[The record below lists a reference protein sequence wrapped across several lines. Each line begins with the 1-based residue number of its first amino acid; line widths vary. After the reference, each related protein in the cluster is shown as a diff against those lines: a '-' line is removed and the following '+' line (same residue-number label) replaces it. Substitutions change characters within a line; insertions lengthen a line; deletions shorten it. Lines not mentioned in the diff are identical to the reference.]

1 MELFQFIFR
10 LGVVFAIFGFIW
22 GLIDLMIM
30 LISSGRQ
37 RQIGEI
43 YIIKGLK
50 YFFLVDVTFLICMNG
65 EFTGFNSTSQ
75 LVFGTIVLLM
85 YFIGKLQNGQN
96 KQRMF
101 QMATNGMIRNQGA
114 FNIRYE
120 IGIIVF
126 ALSVFVLFW
135 FFPIYAEN
143 PLSLWFQKSIINI
156 EDTPIFG
163 FIFKLIGF
171 FFLVNILF
179 KMVNAFLF
187 LVSGQAFNQ
196 KSNGDNHEDDNN
208 RKDFDSFEEVE

>member
-30 LISSGRQ
+30 LISSGRK
-37 RQIGEI
+37 RQVGEI
-43 YIIKGLK
+43 YIVKAVK

-101 QMATNGMIRNQGA
+101 QMATNGIMKSQGG
-114 FNIRYE
+114 FNIRFE
-120 IGIIVF
+120 IGIIIF

-135 FFPIYAEN
+135 FFPNYSEN
-143 PLSLWFQKSIINI
+143 PLSLWFQDAIINI

-171 FFLVNILF
+171 FFLISIIF
-179 KMVNAFLF
+179 KMVNAFFF
-187 LVSGQAFNQ
+187 LISGQAFKQ
-196 KSNGDNHEDDNN
+196 KSNNDDDNN

>member
-22 GLIDLMIM
+22 GLIDLIIMI
-30 LISSGRQ
+30 LSSGRQ
-37 RQIGEI
+37 RQVREI
-43 YIIKGLK
+43 YIVKAVK

-96 KQRMF
+96 KQKMF
-101 QMATNGMIRNQGA
+101 QMATNGIMRAQGA
-114 FNIRYE
+114 FNMRFE
-120 IGIIVF
+120 IGVIVF
-126 ALSVFVLFW
+126 ALTAFILFW
-135 FFPIYAEN
+135 FFPNYSEN
-143 PLSLWFQKSIINI
+143 PLSLWFQDAIINI

-163 FIFKLIGF
+163 FIFKVIGF
-171 FFLVNILF
+171 FFLLNIIF

-187 LVSGQAFNQ
+187 LLSGKAFQQ
-196 KSNGDNHEDDNN
+196 KTGNDDNDENN
-208 RKDFDSFEEVE
+208 RSDFDSFEEVE

>member
-22 GLIDLMIM
+22 ALIDLMIM
-30 LISSGRQ
+30 LISSGRK
-37 RQIGEI
+37 RQVGEI
-43 YIIKGLK
+43 YIIKAVK

-65 EFTGFNSTSQ
+65 EFTGFNPTSQ

-101 QMATNGMIRNQGA
+101 QMATNGIMKSQGG
-114 FNIRYE
+114 FNIRFE
-120 IGIIVF
+120 IGIIFF

-135 FFPIYAEN
+135 FFPNYAEN
-143 PLSLWFQKSIINI
+143 PLSLWFQDAIINI

-171 FFLVNILF
+171 FFLISIIF
-179 KMVNAFLF
+179 KMVNAFFF
-187 LVSGQAFNQ
+187 LVSGQAFKQ
-196 KSNGDNHEDDNN
+196 KQNNDDNDDNN